1 MRKNVLELAADEYIN
16 PADSLVY
23 CRKCKKPRQMSLPFL
38 GRNLGPRIACDCQKE
53 AEAAENKARGQEERR
68 RLISQLKSSGLG
80 WKALEEY
87 RFDKARYLDPEVIKT
102 LKNFS
107 SHYKDCSLSGLLLW
121 GPKGSGKTFGAA
133 CIINDVLEECKP
145 AVMVSFGSLLEELTG
160 MNLQRKQNR
169 LASIFSN
176 VMICLDDFDLRY
188 LTGLTIP
195 LSVDLMT
202 RVDHSSNPV
211 IITTGYTLNE
221 LKHPQNELEQKLFGI
236 ILRKTAPICIDGE
249 DLTGRIQQEH
259 LAQLQAAR

>member
-1 MRKNVLELAADEYIN
+1 
-16 PADSLVY
+16 
-23 CRKCKKPRQMSLPFL
+23 
-38 GRNLGPRIACDCQKE
+38 
-53 AEAAENKARGQEERR
+53 
-68 RLISQLKSSGLG
+68 
-80 WKALEEY
+80 
-87 RFDKARYLDPEVIKT
+87 
-102 LKNFS
+102 
-107 SHYKDCSLSGLLLW
+107 
-121 GPKGSGKTFGAA
+121 
-133 CIINDVLEECKP
+133 
-145 AVMVSFGSLLEELTG
+145 

-211 IITTGYTLNE
+211 IFTTGYTLNE